1 MQSRDRQ
8 QLIEYFVYF
17 MPDPILAA
25 FLCRIHQTISNSYN
39 LINRRG
45 WADEGNR
52 PDTKYHRPS
61 VLLDDIEKPLLQIW
75 VTTWAGPGPVSG
87 NRMTNSSPP
96 TRAITSTA
104 RLLCFMGAALG
115 TPQVTSHVS
124 HHLSFVARTP
134 PPDRVGL
141 DVLIEQ
147 LIRIEIRAVAGQEN
161 EANLPPMAC
170 HPLFDAMGRVDR
182 MLVNDEKDFAARPRS
197 HGIER
202 PCRGHQ
208 CKKLTRRVPFQLVAA
223 NCREVC
229 GRCVSFTEAS
239 LFRRR

>member
-1 MQSRDRQ
+1 MS
-8 QLIEYFVYF
+8 
-17 MPDPILAA
+17 
-25 FLCRIHQTISNSYN
+25 QTIRLAGRHREAALAN
-39 LINRRG
+39 LGNYVG
-45 WADEGNR
+45 WPWPRLREQDDE
-52 PDTKYHRPS
+52 
-61 VLLDDIEKPLLQIW
+61 L
-75 VTTWAGPGPVSG
+75 
-87 NRMTNSSPP
+87 SPP

-104 RLLCFMGAALG
+104 RLLCFVGAALG

-124 HHLSFVARTP
+124 HHLRFVARTP

-147 LIRIEIRAVAGQEN
+147 LVRIEIRAVAGQEH

-229 GRCVSFTEAS
+229 GRYVSFTEAS